1 MSLRALP
8 AIILTLQLSAAAFG
22 HHFRYT
28 ARLTGPGESPPSDSD
43 GLGHVVVRV
52 DFDINKLRINATFDD
67 LAGSVTE
74 AHIHA
79 PTANVGSGTAI
90 AATPSPSF
98 SGFPLGVT
106 SGDYEGEFD
115 LALASS
121 YDPAFITQSGG
132 TVGDAY
138 SALGVA
144 LINGKAYFDIH
155 STAFPYGE
163 IRGFLSYVEGDYND
177 NGTVDA
183 ADCIL
188 WRKTYHGIG
197 EEQVADSNNDEF
209 IDEADYTA
217 WRQNFGNVGLS
228 YLPGSGASL
237 AASVPEPGVISL
249 VSLALLAPRR
259 RMRSA

>member
-1 MSLRALP
+1 MYSRALP

-28 ARLTGPGESPPSDSD
+28 ARLTGPAELPPNDSD
-43 GLGHVVVRV
+43 GLGHVIVRV
-52 DFDINKLRINATFDD
+52 DFDLNTLEISAAFDD
-67 LAGSVTE
+67 LVGTVTE

-79 PTANVGSGTAI
+79 PTSTVGSGTAI

-98 SGFPLGVT
+98 PDFPLGVS

-132 TVGDAY
+132 MVGDAY
-138 SALGVA
+138 AALGVA
-144 LINGKAYFDIH
+144 LIDGKAYFDIH
-155 STAFPYGE
+155 STAFPNGE

-177 NGTVDA
+177 GGTVDA
-183 ADCIL
+183 ADYVL

-197 EEQVADSNNDEF
+197 EEQLADSNNDEF
-209 IDEADYTA
+209 VDEADYTA
-217 WRQNFGNVGLS
+217 WRQNFGDFGLS
-228 YLPGSGASL
+228 YSSGSGASL
-237 AASVPEPGVISL
+237 TASIPEPSAPSL
-249 VSLALLAPRR
+249 IAIALFALIRR
-259 RMRSA
+259 VRPA